1 MSFDGFF
8 LHHMTAELREQVL
21 FGRIQKVNQPFERE
35 LVLTI
40 RNNRQNYKLLLS
52 AHPVFGRIQTT
63 KAELPNPQNPNTYTM
78 IMRKYLQGAVIED
91 IQQLENDRVLEISV
105 SNKNEIGDSVK
116 VTLVMEIMGK
126 HSNII
131 LIDKNENK
139 IIESIKHVGF
149 SQNSYRTIL
158 PGSTLLRQRQML
170 GILSIFQT
178 KISLNSYRRRICQ
191 LKTFKN
197 SSKGWGVIRLMNYQL
212 Y

>member
-1 MSFDGFF
+1 
-8 LHHMTAELREQVL
+8 MT
-21 FGRIQKVNQPFERE
+21 F
-35 LVLTI
+35 T
-40 RNNRQNYKLLLS
+40 
-52 AHPVFGRIQTT
+52 PVSYTHLGRIQTT

-158 PGSTLLRQRQML
+158 PGSTCLLYT
-170 GILSIFQT
+170 SITLFFLQ
-178 KISLNSYRRRICQ
+178 YV
-191 LKTFKN
+191 LKK
-197 SSKGWGVIRLMNYQL
+197 SI
-212 Y
+212 